1 MWLSHALVFHMPKP
15 DSNLKIFCF
24 SVNYNFI
31 FVMPEQKWYF
41 CQTFYSQ
48 VIVLNVFLKKF
59 FLYTTVVIRG
69 LYLWYNSSSM
79 RYILS
84 NKPVKAFH
92 EYQTS
97 KDKPTPLFTIK
108 IWNFHTILMQPLV
121 IFLTHSHLFLYS
133 IFSTSVTA
141 SY

>member
-1 MWLSHALVFHMPKP
+1 MWLLHALVFHMPKP

-31 FVMPEQKWYF
+31 IVMPEQKWYF
-41 CQTFYSQ
+41 CLTFYSQ

-59 FLYTTVVIRG
+59 FLYTTVVISG
-69 LYLWYNSSSM
+69 LCLWYNSSST

-92 EYQTS
+92 VYQTS
-97 KDKPTPLFTIK
+97 KGKPTPLFTIK

-121 IFLTHSHLFLYS
+121 IFLTYSHLFLYS
-133 IFSTSVTA
+133 IFSTSVTT